1 MKYSG
6 GLIRANCG
14 DQFQH
19 VSRSIWSDSE
29 NSLSVP
35 FVEVLKCLNCMTG
48 GVVNVEGADP
58 MFECS
63 FMNFKFT
70 IS

>member
-14 DQFQH
+14 DKFQH
-19 VSRSIWSDSE
+19 VSRSIWSDNE

-35 FVEVLKCLNCMTG
+35 FIEVLKCLNCMIG

>member
-14 DQFQH
+14 DKFQH
-19 VSRSIWSDSE
+19 VSRPIWSDNE

-35 FVEVLKCLNCMTG
+35 FIEVLKCLNCMIG

-58 MFECS
+58 MFERS
-63 FMNFKFT
+63 FMNFEFS